1 MNVLIPLIITSLSL
15 TETYCIA
22 WLVRYAIDLSAEHTE
37 ERRAIYRAKAYRD
50 VRERKI
56 KTQNRDRLWDA
67 FGINK
72 ESN

>member
-1 MNVLIPLIITSLSL
+1 MNVLTSLIITSLLL

-22 WLVRYAIDLSAEHTE
+22 WLVRYALDRSAERTE
-37 ERRAIYRAKAYRD
+37 ERRAMYRAKAYRD
-50 VRERKI
+50 VRERSI
-56 KTQNRDRLWDA
+56 KNRNRDRLWDA

>member
-1 MNVLIPLIITSLSL
+1 MNVLTPLIITSLSL

-22 WLVRYAIDLSAEHTE
+22 WLVRYVHDRLEERTE
-37 ERRAIYRAKAYRD
+37 ERRAMYRAKAYKD
-50 VRERKI
+50 VRERSI
-56 KTQNRDRLWDA
+56 KNRNRDRLWDA

>member
-1 MNVLIPLIITSLSL
+1 MNILTPLIITSLSL

-22 WLVRYAIDLSAEHTE
+22 WLVRYTLDRSAERTE

-50 VRERKI
+50 VRERRI

-67 FGINK
+67 FW
-72 ESN
+72 ERS

>member
-15 TETYCIA
+15 TEIYCIA
-22 WLVRYAIDLSAEHTE
+22 RLVRYALDRSAERTE
-37 ERRAIYRAKAYRD
+37 ERRAMYRAKAYRD
-50 VRERKI
+50 VRERSI
-56 KTQNRDRLWDA
+56 KNRNRDRLWNA